1 MPQSVFVLIGAGS
14 TVFTPG
20 LLRDLAQSPLA
31 DGFDVRLVDLNADAA
46 ETMGQLGS
54 RIAERAGSQMRV
66 SAHTDRREALPGATF
81 VVTTIAVGSAAG
93 WRADLDVPAKHGVHQ
108 TVGDSVGPGGVLRAL
123 RHVPELVAIARD
135 IEELA
140 PEAWLV
146 NYSNPLTANVRAVR
160 RTTGVRAFGLCH
172 GTMHTKAALA
182 AELGVAGDELQA
194 VFAGLNHLC
203 WLLDIR
209 VGTEDLYPRLR
220 ELARKRA
227 TGGRDAASDPREGL
241 HQPVSADLLSTFG
254 RYPAPGDRHVSEFF
268 ADYLGVPADGSLA
281 WGLQGGQ
288 DMTRRYIDEK
298 SDLWDRLR
306 AQAHGDAE
314 LEIGGN
320 QEAERLVAIA
330 EALLTGRDLVELAVN
345 VPNRGAI
352 PNLPAEAVVEVP
364 ALVNGSGVTPLAV
377 GELPAGIA
385 AVLTARAQQQ
395 EITVEA
401 ALARDPALAVEAL
414 ALDPLVPDS
423 YTARAILRD
432 AAQAQPETLGAFG

>member
-1 MPQSVFVLIGAGS
+1 
-14 TVFTPG
+14 
-20 LLRDLAQSPLA
+20 
-31 DGFDVRLVDLNADAA
+31 
-46 ETMGQLGS
+46 
-54 RIAERAGSQMRV
+54 
-66 SAHTDRREALPGATF
+66 
-81 VVTTIAVGSAAG
+81 
-93 WRADLDVPAKHGVHQ
+93 
-108 TVGDSVGPGGVLRAL
+108 
-123 RHVPELVAIARD
+123 
-135 IEELA
+135 
-140 PEAWLV
+140 
-146 NYSNPLTANVRAVR
+146 
-160 RTTGVRAFGLCH
+160 
-172 GTMHTKAALA
+172 MHTKAALA

-423 YTARAILRD
+423 HTARAILRD
-432 AAQAQPETLGAFG
+432 AALAQPETLGAFG